1 MCDYHQLDVLTACS
15 IVYLQGCQ
23 AFNWT
28 AICSSGLGVFPQEQS
43 KEETAQCSALQ
54 QPTLTANQH
63 HSAAIQPGLVHKN
76 RRN

>member
-28 AICSSGLGVFPQEQS
+28 AICSSGLGNQKRKQL
-43 KEETAQCSALQ
+43 SALHYNS
-54 QPTLTANQH
+54 P
-63 HSAAIQPGLVHKN
+63 P
-76 RRN
+76 